1 MKEPVF
7 TGAAT
12 AVVTP
17 FRNGEIDFPAF
28 EHILE
33 QQLEAGIR
41 AIVVCGTTGE
51 ASTLTPEERTLL
63 ISNAVVCCAG
73 RCKVIAGIGT
83 NNTAQSVRYAKQAE
97 KAGADALL
105 AVTPY
110 YNKAS
115 QEGLAV
121 HYFTIVNATSLP
133 LIAYNVPSRTG
144 VNLTAETCARLSRH
158 PRINGVKEA
167 SGNLSQ
173 VAHIRALC
181 GEDFYIWSG
190 NDDQITATMSLG
202 GKGLISVLS
211 NVRPRTAVRIAECC
225 LNGDFAESS
234 RLQCA
239 CLPLVD
245 ALFSDVNPIPVKAA
259 LEELGLCAQELR
271 LPLTPLSEEKR
282 TILRAALHRCPE

>member
-121 HYFTIVNATSLP
+121 HYFTIANATSLP

-144 VNLTAETCARLSRH
+144 VNLTHQRREGSKRESLTGCAH
-158 PRINGVKEA
+158 PGTLRGRF
-167 SGNLSQ
+167 L
-173 VAHIRALC
+173 H
-181 GEDFYIWSG
+181 
-190 NDDQITATMSLG
+190 
-202 GKGLISVLS
+202 
-211 NVRPRTAVRIAECC
+211 
-225 LNGDFAESS
+225 
-234 RLQCA
+234 
-239 CLPLVD
+239 LV
-245 ALFSDVNPIPVKAA
+245 
-259 LEELGLCAQELR
+259 GQ
-271 LPLTPLSEEKR
+271 
-282 TILRAALHRCPE
+282 

>member
-17 FRNGEIDFPAF
+17 FRNGEIDYSAF
-28 EHILE
+28 ERILA
-33 QQLEAGIR
+33 QQLAAGIQG
-41 AIVVCGTTGE
+41 IVICGTTGE
-51 ASTLTPEERTLL
+51 ASTLTPQERIHL
-63 ISNAVVCCAG
+63 ISHAVTYCAG
-73 RCKVIAGIGT
+73 RCKIIAGVGT
-83 NNTAQSVRYAKQAE
+83 NSTAQSVHYAEQAE
-97 KAGADALL
+97 KSGADALL

-110 YNKAS
+110 YNKCS

-121 HYFTIVNATSLP
+121 HYFTIANTTSLP
-133 LIAYNVPSRTG
+133 LIVYNVPSRTG

-173 VAHIRALC
+173 IAHIRALC
-181 GEDFYIWSG
+181 EDNLNIWSG
-190 NDDQITATMSLG
+190 NDDQITAVMALG
-202 GKGLISVLS
+202 GKGVISVLS
-211 NVRPRTAVRIAECC
+211 NVRPRATARIAQCC
-225 LNGDFAESS
+225 LNGYFEESA

-239 CLPLVD
+239 CLPLID

-259 LEELGLCAQELR
+259 LEELGLCTQELR
-271 LPLTPLSEEKR
+271 LPLTPLSAEKR
-282 TILRAALHRCPE
+282 AVLRSALQHCPE